1 MIYTKKDAY
10 RDVYDCLSSWR
21 RGYHLQASNFEDIY
35 VDGGGEAGANAVWVD
50 DVVNVVTLED
60 ALMQITVRQR
70 EALFRHVVMDETQI
84 EVAREMDISERRAGQ
99 LVDTGIRQLA
109 NILMPP
115 LQFF

>member
-10 RDVYDCLSSWR
+10 RDVYECLSSWR
-21 RGYHLQASNFEDIY
+21 RGYHLQASNYEDIY

-50 DVVNVVTLED
+50 DVVNIVTLKD

-70 EALFRHVVMDETQI
+70 EALFWHVVMGETQDEI
-84 EVAREMDISERRAGQ
+84 GRAMGISEQRAGQ
-99 LVDTGIRQLA
+99 LVDTGIKQLA

-115 LQFF
+115 L

>member
-10 RDVYDCLSSWR
+10 RDVYECLSSWR
-21 RGYHLQASNFEDIY
+21 RGYHLQASNYETVIT
-35 VDGGGEAGANAVWVD
+35 DGDGTSDASWVD